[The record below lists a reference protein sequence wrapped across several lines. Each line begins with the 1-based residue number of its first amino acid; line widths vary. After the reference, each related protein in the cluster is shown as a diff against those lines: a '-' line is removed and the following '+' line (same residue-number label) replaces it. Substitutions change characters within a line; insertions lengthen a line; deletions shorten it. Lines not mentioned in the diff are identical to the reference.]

1 MGNGGKT
8 LKSDMILNLRKGP
21 AQVNQVNLVYHE
33 NIMNEESL
41 PCKPSKPNIWISPV
55 NQRAKVNLVNHV
67 SHSNW
72 IWIKP
77 YISSKPSKPKDPSK
91 LSKPSKLN

>member
-8 LKSDMILNLRKGP
+8 LKSDMIWNLRKGP

-55 NQRAKVNLVNHV
+55 NQRA
-67 SHSNW
+67 
-72 IWIKP
+72 
-77 YISSKPSKPKDPSK
+77 SKPSKPC
-91 LSKPSKLN
+91 KPHIMLIE

>member
-41 PCKPSKPNIWISPV
+41 PCKPSKPNI
-55 NQRAKVNLVNHV
+55 
-67 SHSNW
+67 
-72 IWIKP
+72 
-77 YISSKPSKPKDPSK
+77 
-91 LSKPSKLN
+91 

>member
-1 MGNGGKT
+1 MQQTIKYNKRKKTSKPCKPSKLSKPRKQMGNGGKT

-41 PCKPSKPNIWISPV
+41 PCKPSKPNI
-55 NQRAKVNLVNHV
+55 
-67 SHSNW
+67 
-72 IWIKP
+72 
-77 YISSKPSKPKDPSK
+77 
-91 LSKPSKLN
+91 